1 MEKTT
6 KTKKKVSAVAIA
18 TAAILILAG
27 TMAYLAD
34 ASGTIRNIWDGEHI
48 RVQINETGV
57 DKDNGDKDYTVVP
70 GTTDSKD
77 PTITVDTDTD
87 AYVFAVVKDTI
98 NSHNAQLVDYTIADG
113 WVELDKTGFTEK
125 EIKKYVDILNNKTEG
140 DLVVKPNDPNTKI
153 YYRIV
158 HGTESADHSGAT
170 HRFTFPVLT
179 NNEISYPSSL
189 TNEDMAILDDPALT
203 DEDKALIFQTYA
215 VQMEPW
221 CPESKVAGADATTD
235 EQKGYAKNAWNEAV
249 IRVTGV
255 SVSPTTLNMK
265 VGDADQ
271 TLTATV
277 APANATNKK
286 VTWIS
291 SDADV
296 ATVDE
301 NGVVHAVGA
310 GDATITV
317 TTDDKGKTATC
328 EVKVTAAVTGHIKWQ
343 VQLHSTDNSKATFW
357 PAAGNS
363 YGSKCGHEDTCICN
377 ATWADIA
384 ENPSEYN
391 ACKVAGCTKTVTIDE
406 TKNPDIFVQNV
417 EQDYNLSG
425 MLYDSLKPA
434 ARVWGTPGASS
445 SDDPTPT
452 YGTTLAAMQNAW
464 DITGVTVSDFD
475 LLSLTDVDP
484 DDNGQTDWIVYNE
497 SGFAYDWWLATP
509 DAYDGAYYVRFD
521 GIIDSGYVDGDGG
534 GIAPGFS
541 ISAN

>member
-1 MEKTT
+1 MEA
-6 KTKKKVSAVAIA
+6 KTKKKATAVAIA
-18 TAAILILAG
+18 TAVVLILAG

-48 RVQINETGV
+48 RVQINETGIT
-57 DKDNGDKDYTVVP
+57 DGTKNIDNGDKDYTVLP

-98 NSHNAQLVDYTIADG
+98 NSHGAQIVDYTIADG

-140 DLVVKPNDPNTKI
+140 DLVVDPTDPNTKI

-189 TNEDMAILDDPALT
+189 TNEDMNTLAAITDP
-203 DEDKALIFQTYA
+203 ERKALIFQTYA

-221 CPESKVAGADATTD
+221 CPESEVAGAVATTD
-235 EQKGYAKNAWNEAV
+235 AQKGYAKNAWNAAV

-255 SVSPTTLNMK
+255 SVLPTTLNMK

-286 VTWIS
+286 VTWS
-291 SDADV
+291 SSKESV

-310 GDATITV
+310 GNATITV
-317 TTDDKGKTATC
+317 KTDDKGKTATC
-328 EVKVTAAVTGHIKWQ
+328 EVTVTAAALGHIKWQ
-343 VQLHSTDNSKATFW
+343 VQLAPGYTPNATNVEFW
-357 PAAGNS
+357 PAAGNT
-363 YGSKCGHEDTCICN
+363 YGEQSHTGDCICKC
-377 ATWADIA
+377 TWEEIVDGTHDFS
-384 ENPSEYN
+384 N
-391 ACKVAGCTKTVTIDE
+391 CHCTKTVTIDE
-406 TKNPDIFVQNV
+406 TKNTSIFTQNLTTD
-417 EQDYNLSG
+417 QTSG
-425 MLYDSLKPA
+425 MLYDSLQPA
-434 ARVWGTPGASS
+434 ARVWGTPGATS
-445 SDDPTPT
+445 SDNPTPT
-452 YGTTLAAMQNAW
+452 YGTTLTAMRNAW
-464 DITGVTVSDFD
+464 DITGVEVSDFD
-475 LLSLTDVDP
+475 LLTLDAVDP
-484 DDNGQTDWIVYNE
+484 NHDLTGAPIVYNE
-497 SGFAYDWWLATP
+497 SGIADFWWLATP
-509 DAYDGAYYVRFD
+509 FD
-521 GIIDSGYVDGDGG
+521 YGNACIVIINGYISYGVVDGGDV